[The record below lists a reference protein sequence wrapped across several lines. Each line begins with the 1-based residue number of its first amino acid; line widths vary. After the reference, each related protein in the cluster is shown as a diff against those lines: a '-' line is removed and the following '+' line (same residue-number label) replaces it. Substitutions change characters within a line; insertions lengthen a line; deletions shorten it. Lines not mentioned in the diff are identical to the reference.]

1 MNRPVSHWFAAPS
14 TAGPV
19 PAADAARRP
28 ATAMP
33 APRPPLPGDHRVDVC
48 VVGGGYT
55 GLWTAYELRRSH
67 PELEVLVVERE
78 VCGFGASGRNG
89 GWVQG
94 ELAGDPARWISRGGP
109 DGARRM
115 HDAIRATVD
124 EIARVVADE
133 RIACDL
139 HVGGTLTVARSRL
152 ELDRLRDQVAG
163 LHAAGLWNGPGG
175 DASSRDEP
183 SDAGRDRPSGPARR
197 SAGAGTPALLT
208 AGELASRVRIP
219 GARGALFDPCCARV
233 QPAALVRGLAAAVE
247 RAGAAIV
254 EGTTVTAVEPCRGT
268 VPAVA
273 RTDHGDVTARWVVR
287 ATEGYTPGLPGEART
302 IAPITSTMIVTAP
315 LQEDRWAAIGWA
327 GAETLLDAGPL
338 YHYLQ
343 RTADGRIAI
352 GGRGVPYRYGSRTD
366 REGPVPARTVATL
379 RDGLRRLF
387 GPALEGVAI
396 DDAWHGVLG
405 VTREWTPFVMADS
418 TTGLA
423 SAGGYGGE
431 GVAAAN
437 LAGRTLR
444 DLLVGRRSELTG
456 LPWVLPPGA
465 RPPRWEPEPLRF
477 VGVRGVHGL
486 LGLGQQ
492 IERRT
497 GRASRVTALGHRIA
511 GR

>member
-1 MNRPVSHWFAAPS
+1 MSRSVSHWFSALD
-14 TAGPV
+14 GE
-19 PAADAARRP
+19 PAV
-28 ATAMP
+28 P
-33 APRPPLPGDHRVDVC
+33 APRPALDGDRRVDVC
-48 VVGGGYT
+48 IVGGGYT

-94 ELAGDPARWISRGGP
+94 ELAGDPAVWNARGGP

-115 HDAIRATVD
+115 QDAIRATVD

-133 RIACDL
+133 GIACDL
-139 HVGGTLTVARSRL
+139 HVGGTLTVALSAL
-152 ELDRLRDQVAG
+152 ELRRLREQVGG
-163 LHAAGLWNGPGG
+163 LRAVGLWGEG
-175 DASSRDEP
+175 DGS
-183 SDAGRDRPSGPARR
+183 
-197 SAGAGTPALLT
+197 ALLS
-208 AGELASRVRIP
+208 ADELAGRVRIP
-219 GARGALFDPCCARV
+219 GAHGARFDPCCARV
-233 QPAALVRGLAAAVE
+233 QPAALARGLATAVE
-247 RAGAAIV
+247 RAGATIV
-254 EGTTVTAVEPCRGT
+254 EGTAVTAIEPCRGT

-273 RTDHGDVTARWVVR
+273 RTDRGDVHARWVVR
-287 ATEGYTPGLPGEART
+287 ATEGYTPGLPGETRT
-302 IAPITSTMIVTAP
+302 LAPITSSMIVTAP
-315 LQEDRWAAIGWA
+315 LGEERWAAIGWA
-327 GAETLLDAGPL
+327 GAETILDAGPL

-366 REGPVPARTVATL
+366 REGPVPASTVATL

-387 GPALEGVAI
+387 GPPLEGVAV

-405 VTREWTPFVMADS
+405 VTRDWTPFVAADS
-418 TTGLA
+418 ATGLA
-423 SAGGYGGE
+423 SAGGYVGE

-444 DLLVGRRSELTG
+444 DLLVGRRSDLTA
-456 LPWVLPPGA
+456 LPWVLPRGA
-465 RPPRWEPEPLRF
+465 RPPRWEPEPLRWA
-477 VGVRGVHGL
+477 GVRGVYGL

-511 GR
+511 GH